1 MKKASTAKLLLFLPI
16 LIAICL
22 AAGSCVVQKE
32 KIGILFLEAGEDERY
47 TFDWVIQYFN
57 VFYDLL
63 PPGFYAGGSLEG
75 GRCYTLIHY
84 ADEAEAAICGVEEG
98 TPIDAFCEE
107 YTGSYPVHSILDHLP
122 TDFGGDGDFAENCYD
137 PDVPTLFIL
146 GGHTTV
152 DPATGQTIQG
162 PHVDDPNG
170 SGIGLAE
177 ISESIN
183 FNNMPDYYRRPG
195 QILPYRRGVLKWW
208 FGNDT
213 PEYTGY
219 TPDRPELSNV
229 KDTLQAALPE
239 YKFVF
244 RHGWEAYMDNKDPY
258 GNDDYV
264 EDSTETGIQEL
275 IDAGVSRIIVAHTY
289 PTYANRTQF
298 GHDWVDDAGQGI
310 SRIPGKTFKQCV
322 EDITDEYGPKTAE
335 DLEEYLTNKPWDS
348 HSDHPWPKVESLV
361 AKYDPT
367 MDVTFAPS
375 LGKYE
380 GFEHSTLDYLS
391 FITEKY
397 QIPST
402 AALKVILLHHGN
414 SGAYMEAQDCDAYY
428 PLVYEMTERIRTR
441 ILQNFT
447 WQGKFEI
454 AVGGSEM
461 EEGSS
466 DPVSPDKPF
475 GEVMGVGEHIDT
487 SINGK
492 YVNALG
498 EVVDNGDDNFDYI
511 ITLHCLYT
519 SESSDTLYRIQ
530 QGNLGNNIPDGE
542 RYSRDDL
549 DQDGTEYDA
558 GDVDEGYFTV
568 KVFDATGWPSKPGCI
583 EDPDNC
589 ESNET
594 VFKGSAANPTTVI
607 LSGTLLSQDTGN
619 QHVASARENLIDALV
634 KAIEDSIKK

>member
-1 MKKASTAKLLLFLPI
+1 MKKVSPAKLWLFLPI
-16 LIAICL
+16 FIVSCL

-32 KIGILFLEAGEDERY
+32 KIGILFLEAGEDEHY
-47 TFDWVIQYFN
+47 KFDWVIQYFN

-75 GRCYTLIHY
+75 GPCYTLIHY
-84 ADEAEAAICGVEEG
+84 ANEAEAAICGVEEG
-98 TPIDAFCEE
+98 TPIDAFCQE
-107 YTGSYPVHSILDHLP
+107 YTGTYPVHSILDHLP
-122 TDFGGDGDFAENCYD
+122 TEYGGDGDFAENCYD

-146 GGHTTV
+146 GSHTTV
-152 DPATGQTIQG
+152 DPSTGQTIQG
-162 PHVDDPNG
+162 PHVDDPEG

-183 FNNMPDYYRRPG
+183 FDNMPDYYRRPG
-195 QILPYRRGVLKWW
+195 QTLPYRRGVLKWW
-208 FGNDT
+208 FGNDA
-213 PEYTGY
+213 PGY
-219 TPDRPELSNV
+219 KRDIPELSNV
-229 KDTLQAALPE
+229 KDTLIRELPE

-258 GNDDYV
+258 GNEAYV

-275 IDAGVSRIIVAHTY
+275 INAGVSRIIVAHTY
-289 PTYANRTQF
+289 PTYANLTQF

-310 SRIPGKTFKQCV
+310 SRIPGKTFKECV

-335 DLEEYLTNKPWDS
+335 DLDEYLSNKPWDS
-348 HSDHPWPKVESLV
+348 HWEHPWPKVESLV
-361 AKYDPT
+361 KKYAPD
-367 MDVTFAPS
+367 MDLTFTPS

-380 GFEHSTLDYLS
+380 EFEQSTLDYLS

-397 QIPST
+397 EVPST

-428 PLVYEMTERIRTR
+428 PLVYEMTDRIRSR
-441 ILQNFT
+441 IMQNFT
-447 WQGKFEI
+447 WQGKFD
-454 AVGGSEM
+454 VVMGGSEM
-461 EEGSS
+461 EEGSG
-466 DPVSPDKPF
+466 DPVSSEKPF
-475 GEVMGVGEHIDT
+475 GEVMGVGEHIDS

-498 EVVDNGDDNFDYI
+498 QVVDNGEDNFDYI

-530 QGNLGNNIPDGE
+530 QNTLGNNIPDGE
-542 RYSRDDL
+542 RYSRDEL

-568 KVFDATGWPSKPGCI
+568 KVYDATGWPSKPGCL

-594 VFKGSAANPTTVI
+594 VYKGSETNPTTVI
-607 LSGTLLSQDTGN
+607 LSGTLLSQNTGN
-619 QHVASARENLIDALV
+619 QHVASARENLINALV
-634 KAIEDSIKK
+634 NAIADSI

>member
-1 MKKASTAKLLLFLPI
+1 LTIF
-16 LIAICL
+16 IAACL

-32 KIGILFLEAGEDERY
+32 KIGILFLEAGEDEHY
-47 TFDWVIQYFN
+47 KFDWVIQYFN

-63 PPGFYAGGSLEG
+63 PPGFYAGGPLEG
-75 GRCYTLIHY
+75 GPCYTLIHY

-98 TPIDAFCEE
+98 TPIDAFCQE
-107 YTGSYPVHSILDHLP
+107 YTGTYPVHSILDHLP
-122 TDFGGDGDFAENCYD
+122 TEFGGDGDFAENCYD

-152 DPATGQTIQG
+152 DPATGKTIQG
-162 PHVDDPNG
+162 PHVDDPDG

-208 FGNDT
+208 FGNDAPGYAPDT
-213 PEYTGY
+213 PELT
-219 TPDRPELSNV
+219 NV
-229 KDTLQAALPE
+229 KDTLEAALPE
-239 YKFVF
+239 YKLVF

-258 GNDDYV
+258 GNDAYV

-275 IDAGVSRIIVAHTY
+275 IDAGVSRIIVVHSY
-289 PTYANRTQF
+289 PSYANLTQF
-298 GHDWVDDAGQGI
+298 GHDWVDDAGQGV
-310 SRIPGKTFKQCV
+310 SRIPGKTFKECV

-335 DLEEYLTNKPWDS
+335 DLDEYLSNKPWDS
-348 HSDHPWPKVESLV
+348 HLEHPWPKVESLV
-361 AKYDPT
+361 EKYDPN
-367 MDVTFAPS
+367 MDVTFIPS

-380 GFEHSTLDYLS
+380 GFEQSTLDYLS

-397 QIPST
+397 QIPAT

-414 SGAYMEAQDCDAYY
+414 TGAYMEAQDCDAYY
-428 PLVYEMTERIRTR
+428 PLVYEMTDRIRSR
-441 ILQNFT
+441 IVNNFT
-447 WQGKFEI
+447 WQGKFEV

-466 DPVSPDKPF
+466 DPPSPDKPF

-487 SINGK
+487 SINGT

-498 EVVDNGDDNFDYI
+498 QVVDNGDDNFDYI

-530 QGNLGNNIPDGE
+530 QNSLGNNIPGDE
-542 RYSRDDL
+542 RYSRDKL
-549 DQDGTEYDA
+549 DQDGSEYDA
-558 GDVDEGYFTV
+558 GDVDDGYFTV
-568 KVFDATGWPSKPGCI
+568 KVYDATGWPSKPNCI

-589 ESNET
+589 QSNET
-594 VFKGSAANPTTVI
+594 VYKGSETNPTTVI

-619 QHVASARENLIDALV
+619 QHVASARANLIDAV
-634 KAIEDSIKK
+634 VDAIADLI